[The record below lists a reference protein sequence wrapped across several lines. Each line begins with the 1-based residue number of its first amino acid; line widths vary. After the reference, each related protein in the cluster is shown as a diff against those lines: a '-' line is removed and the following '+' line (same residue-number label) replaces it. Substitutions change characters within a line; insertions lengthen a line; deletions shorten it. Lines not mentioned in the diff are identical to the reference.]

1 MIELFQV
8 IEDNHDRLV
17 SSLLTEVPKRVT
29 AYHRMGRAELRQSV
43 EHLIEAYTDLL
54 VTGEDRSLRSFFK
67 YLAKV
72 RSSQSFNLSDVM
84 RALLC
89 FPPIMRKML
98 QDEFRSVRGD
108 GRSLYND
115 SVTKIEDT
123 AYDALCLFADIYQEY
138 VRSRI
143 TEHNDYIDEQNAQLG
158 VDLSK
163 FILFRG

>member
-1 MIELFQV
+1 MIELFQIV
-8 IEDNHDRLV
+8 EDNHDQLV
-17 SSLLTEVPKRVT
+17 SSLLNKVPKQVP
-29 AYHRMGRAELRQSV
+29 AYSRMGRAELRQSV

-72 RSSQSFNLSDVM
+72 RASQSFQLSDVM

-89 FPPIMRKML
+89 FPPLMREML
-98 QDEFRSVRGD
+98 QSEFRNSRGD
-108 GRSLYND
+108 GRRLYND
-115 SVTKIEDT
+115 AVSKIETT
-123 AYDALCLFADIYQEY
+123 AYDALCVFADIYQEY
-138 VRSRI
+138 IQSRI
-143 TEHNDYIDEQNAQLG
+143 SEHNDYIDSQNENLG

>member
-1 MIELFQV
+1 
-8 IEDNHDRLV
+8 
-17 SSLLTEVPKRVT
+17 
-29 AYHRMGRAELRQSV
+29 
-43 EHLIEAYTDLL
+43 
-54 VTGEDRSLRSFFK
+54 
-67 YLAKV
+67 
-72 RSSQSFNLSDVM
+72 
-84 RALLC
+84 
-89 FPPIMRKML
+89 MRKLL